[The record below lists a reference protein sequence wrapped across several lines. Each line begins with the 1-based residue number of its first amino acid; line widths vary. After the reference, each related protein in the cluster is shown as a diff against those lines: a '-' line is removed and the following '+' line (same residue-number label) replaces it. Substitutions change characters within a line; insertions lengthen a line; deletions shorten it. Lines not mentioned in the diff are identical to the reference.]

1 MLADR
6 FPDDR
11 ERGNAMGVALGGL
24 ALGVLGASF
33 PFFELIELIL
43 WPLLFFIEKIYWCQV
58 NNIYIYIYNMHG
70 TRKGC
75 ATFRV
80 VYHIDLES

>member
-24 ALGVLGASF
+24 ALGVLGKHGCSSMQISTFMSEKDMIRYEFHSYNQIYVTFNYREKNYVYVPVF
-33 PFFELIELIL
+33 P
-43 WPLLFFIEKIYWCQV
+43 
-58 NNIYIYIYNMHG
+58 
-70 TRKGC
+70 
-75 ATFRV
+75 
-80 VYHIDLES
+80 